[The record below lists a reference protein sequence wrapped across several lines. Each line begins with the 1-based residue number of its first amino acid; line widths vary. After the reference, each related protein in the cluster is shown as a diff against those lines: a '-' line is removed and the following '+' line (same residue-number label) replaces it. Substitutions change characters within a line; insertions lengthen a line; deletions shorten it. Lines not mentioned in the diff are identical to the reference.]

1 MARAVNRL
9 FHPLPAG
16 RMFRS
21 IVRPDRIAARMPMSF
36 LRPIL
41 LTLALVASAGCSSTD
56 ETPYVDRPVEQLYNE
71 AYDAALKGE
80 FKKAAP
86 LFDEVERQH
95 PYSVWA
101 TQAQLMAAYALYQ
114 ANKYTEAVNA
124 LERFIQLNPSNP
136 NVDYAYY
143 LKGLSFYEQIVDVG
157 RDQKLTKDALES
169 FEEVTKRFP
178 TSKYAR
184 DAKLKIDLTRNHLAG
199 KEMAIGRWYLT
210 RGQPLAAINRFQR
223 VVEQFDTTDQVP
235 EALLRLTEAYMALG
249 LRDEA
254 KRTAAVLGF
263 NYPGSEWYE
272 DAYALATTGQ
282 ARAEIESD
290 GGWFGWDLG
299 PF

>member
-1 MARAVNRL
+1 MQMPR
-9 FHPLPAG
+9 
-16 RMFRS
+16 FRNLL
-21 IVRPDRIAARMPMSF
+21 AA
-36 LRPIL
+36 
-41 LTLALVASAGCSSTD
+41 LALAAIAGCSSAD
-56 ETPYVDRPVEQLYNE
+56 ETPYVDRPVEQIYNE

-114 ANKYTEAVNA
+114 ANKYTEAVNS
-124 LERFIQLNPSNP
+124 LDRFIQLNPSNP

-143 LKGLSFYEQIVDVG
+143 LKGLCYYEQIVDVG

-178 TSKYAR
+178 GSKYTR

-199 KEMAIGRWYLT
+199 KEMAIGRWYLQS
-210 RGQPLAAINRFQR
+210 GQPLAAINRFQR
-223 VVEQFDTTDQVP
+223 VIEQYDTTDQVP
-235 EALLRLTEAYMALG
+235 EALLRLTEAYVALG
-249 LRDEA
+249 LKEEA
-254 KRTAAVLGF
+254 RRTAAVLGF

-272 DAYALATTGQ
+272 DAYALATAGQ
-282 ARAEIESD
+282 ARAEIEGD
-290 GGWFGWDLG
+290 DGWFGWGLG